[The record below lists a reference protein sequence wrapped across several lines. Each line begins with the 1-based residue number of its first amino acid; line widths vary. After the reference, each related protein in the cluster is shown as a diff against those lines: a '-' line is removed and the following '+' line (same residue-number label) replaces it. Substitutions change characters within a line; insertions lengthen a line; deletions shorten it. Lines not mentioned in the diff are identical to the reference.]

1 MGDSVQILRVHG
13 FLFFGSANGLLER
26 IRKRVD
32 AGALRFLVIDLRRVT
47 GVDSSAVVAFLKV
60 IGLAQ
65 AHGFELVLT
74 GVSEPVRKQLARGA
88 VGEGEPVRF
97 EPDLDRGLQRCE
109 EGLLA
114 AGAVE
119 PVDLDGDTLAGMP
132 PGLRPYLER
141 VSLEDGAVVIRQD
154 EAPDDV
160 FVLESGR
167 LRVETVTPEGTRM
180 RLRTLRPGVMV
191 GELAMYGGIPRTAD
205 VVAET
210 PSVVL
215 KLSKDSIERIEAE
228 DPELAA
234 ALHRWLATT
243 IAARLGESLHAFA
256 ALFD

>member
-1 MGDSVQILRVHG
+1 M
-13 FLFFGSANGLLER
+13 
-26 IRKRVD
+26 
-32 AGALRFLVIDLRRVT
+32 
-47 GVDSSAVVAFLKV
+47 
-60 IGLAQ
+60 GLAQ
-65 AHGFELVLT
+65 AHRFELVLT
-74 GVSEPVRKQLARGA
+74 GVSEPVRKQLARGGVA
-88 VGEGEPVRF
+88 ETELVRF

-114 AGAVE
+114 GGAVE
-119 PVDLDGDTLAGMP
+119 PADLDGDAVAGMP
-132 PGLRPYLER
+132 AGLRPYLER
-141 VSLEDGAVVIRQD
+141 VSLDDGAVVIRQD
-154 EAPDDV
+154 EPPDDV

-191 GELAMYGGIPRTAD
+191 GELAMYSGTPRTAD

-215 KLSKDSIERIEAE
+215 RLSKTAIERMETN

-243 IAARLGESLHAFA
+243 IAGRLGESLLAFD